1 MRSLWLPASLL
12 IASTL
17 SAAQSSEPAET
28 QGRII
33 GSVVNDSNEPVGD
46 AMLCTSVVR
55 TQSAHTDC
63 SGRKT
68 DAQGH
73 FDISVP
79 LETNRIFAQN
89 PQAGYQ
95 QPNRPMEQGVRIRL
109 SEQEPVAHV
118 RIKIGPRPAAVVLI
132 VTDRA
137 TGKPV
142 DSFAVRWI
150 RFDDGP
156 AEATDSNKSRV
167 LVPPNVEFLL
177 TVVASG
183 YERWFYSDV
192 SNPSRPILRLASG
205 EERTIAVELERR

>member
-1 MRSLWLPASLL
+1 
-12 IASTL
+12 
-17 SAAQSSEPAET
+17 
-28 QGRII
+28 
-33 GSVVNDSNEPVGD
+33 
-46 AMLCTSVVR
+46 MLCTSVVR

-150 RFDDGP
+150 RLDDGP